1 MEETRE
7 VLELPSSYAVIEL
20 PDDTVEAKI
29 SATILRNGG
38 LETVERTLATKE
50 VWKAFKEAEDGY
62 IPSDAVFEITD
73 EGRRWLEERQRNS
86 SATSILSS

>member
-7 VLELPSSYAVIEL
+7 IVELSSSYAVIDL

-29 SATILRNGG
+29 TATILRNGG
-38 LETVERTLATKE
+38 LERVERTLTTKE

-73 EGRRWLEERQRNS
+73 EGRSWLEEH
-86 SATSILSS
+86 AEELS